1 MTTELSTE
9 LLFDVAYTP
18 STISIVNEDQ
28 LSVLIDATV
37 KKYDNLIFKESDIK
51 DAKKAR
57 TELNNIFTLIDD
69 KRKEVKKEFNEP
81 LKNFEEKIK
90 EYSQEIKQVSS
101 KIDSQIKDFEN
112 KEKESRREIVLAE
125 LTEQAN
131 NYGLDPLEISLNPKW
146 LNATNFTTKNN
157 LTKKVEQ
164 EILATCIEL
173 KQKKDAVEQN
183 KKLVESYAKA
193 NKLEPRA
200 WMTLVDEGLTAPAI
214 FKKIDATAKEI
225 LQQEQE
231 ELKNAE
237 VEIKQAVEPKTAV
250 EVQKELHENISEK
263 SLDEQL
269 YSFTLK
275 IEGTAK
281 QISIIKK
288 TIEDLHV
295 GYTVEMEE

>member
-1 MTTELSTE
+1 MATELSTE

-57 TELNNIFTLIDD
+57 KELNNIFSLIDD

-81 LKNFEEKIK
+81 LDNFEEKIK
-90 EYSQEIKQVSS
+90 EYSQEIKQVSN

-131 NYGLDPLEISLNPKW
+131 NYGLDPSEIELNPKW
-146 LNATNFTTKNN
+146 LNATNFTAKNN

-173 KQKKDAVEQN
+173 KQKKDSLEQN

-193 NKLEPRA
+193 NKLEPQS
-200 WMTLVDEGLTAPAI
+200 WMALVEEGLTAPVI
-214 FKKIDATAKEI
+214 FKKIDATAKEM

-231 ELKNAE
+231 KLEQSE
-237 VEIKQAVEPKTAV
+237 IVIKQAVKTKTAV
-250 EVQKELHENISEK
+250 EAQKELHAELAKEK
-263 SLDEQL
+263 TEEQI

-295 GYTVEMEE
+295 DYTVEMEE